1 MEMLG
6 LMVNEPNIDPQE
18 LAKLKAKTLV
28 IAGTKDMILET
39 HTRMIAEMIP
49 GASLAF
55 IEGDHFIANKNPD
68 EFNKAVEEF
77 LL

>member
-1 MEMLG
+1 
-6 LMVNEPNIDPQE
+6 
-18 LAKLKAKTLV
+18 
-28 IAGTKDMILET
+28 MILET